1 MIKPDRILRI
11 VLLPFLLIVNAW
23 AYAAG
28 DVQQSEGAYFIHLP
42 ASANFKQVVE
52 RVQEEIVAHNW
63 EVMQTVAIDEGL
75 KKNYQMDIQNKLVYA
90 CKSQYLAQAIKEDPH
105 ITLIVPCRFAIYRI
119 GPTGEAVAPRG
130 DDCRGGNI
138 VVGVADPV
146 SEARALGIQQR
157 EAATAAG
164 RELQQILQAVA
175 DAFKRDPAGGTRTP
189 QRRSAAPCA
198 PAAAL

>member
-23 AYAAG
+23 AYAAD
-28 DVQQSEGAYFIHLP
+28 DVQQSEGAYFIDLP

-52 RVQEEIVAHNW
+52 RVQEEIAAHNW
-63 EVMQTVAIDEGL
+63 EVMQTVDIDEGL

-105 ITLIVPCRFAIYRI
+105 ITLLVPCRFAIYRV

-130 DDCRGGNI
+130 DDCRGGKI

-146 SEARALGIQQR
+146 NEAKALGIQQR

-175 DAFKRDPAGGTRTP
+175 DAFKRDAAGGTGAP
-189 QRRSAAPCA
+189 QRQSVAPCA
-198 PAAAL
+198 PAAL